1 MLYAWCTQE
10 IQSMI
15 HVWKSNNMFEQGDIS
30 PEHIINEFGLQLCKT
45 IYEEVDNPIVWKTTP
60 SRKNSNLRHFM
71 TVKISK
77 PQLPPL
83 GSALSTVSTYEA
95 ENTTP
100 ITIHSGPPEKKR

>member
-1 MLYAWCTQE
+1 MLYLWCTQE

-15 HVWKSNNMFEQGDIS
+15 HVWKGNNIFLQEDIL
-30 PEHIINEFGLQLCKT
+30 PDKIINEFGLQLSKT
-45 IYEEVDNPIVWKTTP
+45 ICEEVDNPIVWKTTP